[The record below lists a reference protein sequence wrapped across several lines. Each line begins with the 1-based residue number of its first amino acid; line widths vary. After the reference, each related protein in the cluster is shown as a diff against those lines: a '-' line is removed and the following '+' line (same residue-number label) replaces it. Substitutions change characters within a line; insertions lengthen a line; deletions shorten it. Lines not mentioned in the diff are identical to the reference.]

1 MMEKYCINCGRVF
14 KDSDFISC
22 PYCQHPL
29 DEREGR
35 QHIPKGL
42 RHAVFKRDG
51 YRCKECFKG
60 REDGVKLEI
69 DHIVPVAKGG
79 TNDIDNLQTL
89 CKECNRN
96 KHTNEWIAGETD
108 LEVVENEYYSLLDKK
123 QRYEEKLD
131 GATNEDDIIE
141 YKFAILKLDETLDI
155 VNGKLQNLR
164 FKRFNLIRQQEEKE
178 RKNKL
183 FKKLYITLPDSKLK
197 LLYSYFTDIPNSRD
211 DIISYL
217 VDNFSENDINQIL
230 IKLEK
235 REELFKEL
243 SANLTKP
250 QLELL
255 YNYIQPK
262 LNLVYSAY
270 ASFEYSQTEFIYYLC
285 DNYHEEEIYLLLNKL
300 QMIKERKNKLSNNLT
315 NDQLE
320 LLYCEFT
327 DVEHS
332 RESMVSYLCDNF
344 SDNEINQILI
354 KLQKEKEEMN
364 NLSDNISNDIL
375 LLLYKAFPL
384 VTPSREPI
392 VDYLYHNFSKDEI
405 NELLIKLQKELE
417 EKVSISNRITDGVLI
432 LLYEE
437 FPQVHSKESMVEYLY
452 DNCSKVT
459 IDQLLTRLQKESNI
473 LQKRKLIKGKLSNNL
488 TDAQLELLYYKF
500 PNVIHSKEHMTTF
513 LSENY
518 SESEIDQMLVTLQ
531 KELPKKISG
540 FESYKI
546 TDDELKQRLTSEHL
560 RILGL
565 IDSACSDKDYV
576 IAWFPLGFTRN
587 QTSEI
592 MNELDNIIVL
602 LDELNNQ
609 KDNVEFCILGFNN
622 IWYYY
627 YLAPNG
633 EYKRF
638 YAFSKS
644 ELEEIAFSKN
654 LHWYKRF
661 IFTCSS
667 NDSRVCE
674 FIGDITSKINTEVVG
689 IPNVCYYGDSINS
702 ISNKA
707 HDEVISR
714 LNAFSENEPPEE
726 LFKPTILPSEFLPEF
741 IQCPKCG
748 STIQRNAVRCKHC
761 KTMMKELVEKAG
773 GELELC
779 GFDSTEIKIVEK

>member
-1 MMEKYCINCGRVF
+1 M
-14 KDSDFISC
+14 
-22 PYCQHPL
+22 
-29 DEREGR
+29 
-35 QHIPKGL
+35 
-42 RHAVFKRDG
+42 
-51 YRCKECFKG
+51 
-60 REDGVKLEI
+60 
-69 DHIVPVAKGG
+69 
-79 TNDIDNLQTL
+79 
-89 CKECNRN
+89 
-96 KHTNEWIAGETD
+96 
-108 LEVVENEYYSLLDKK
+108 
-123 QRYEEKLD
+123 
-131 GATNEDDIIE
+131 
-141 YKFAILKLDETLDI
+141 DETLDI

-285 DNYHEEEIYLLLNKL
+285 DN
-300 QMIKERKNKLSNNLT
+300 
-315 NDQLE
+315 
-320 LLYCEFT
+320 
-327 DVEHS
+327 
-332 RESMVSYLCDNF
+332 F

-364 NLSDNISNDIL
+364 NLSDNISNDI

-459 IDQLLTRLQKESNI
+459 IDQLLIRLQKESNI

-576 IAWFPLGFTRN
+576 
-587 QTSEI
+587 
-592 MNELDNIIVL
+592 
-602 LDELNNQ
+602 
-609 KDNVEFCILGFNN
+609 NVNSLT
-622 IWYYY
+622 YY
-627 YLAPNG
+627 
-633 EYKRF
+633 
-638 YAFSKS
+638 
-644 ELEEIAFSKN
+644 
-654 LHWYKRF
+654 
-661 IFTCSS
+661 
-667 NDSRVCE
+667 
-674 FIGDITSKINTEVVG
+674 
-689 IPNVCYYGDSINS
+689 
-702 ISNKA
+702 
-707 HDEVISR
+707 
-714 LNAFSENEPPEE
+714 
-726 LFKPTILPSEFLPEF
+726 
-741 IQCPKCG
+741 
-748 STIQRNAVRCKHC
+748 
-761 KTMMKELVEKAG
+761 
-773 GELELC
+773 
-779 GFDSTEIKIVEK
+779 